1 MIGVVAVAVQ
11 QGVDAGGV
19 GDHVRIGEGTAF
31 VLVAQM
37 GQRHHESRALGAGVV
52 HGLLHRVVQALA
64 GLVLEEAVD
73 EVAVFILEV
82 LGGGGGQGLGSADA
96 HEGDLHAVEFL
107 DNIRSELQF
116 AALVEVAAD
125 IGEIG
130 HLGQFEEALHAVVEL
145 MVAHGGDIV
154 AHGVHQLDV
163 RFAGGHGPDRFALNG
178 VAVVHQQHMIASVF
192 VRVPYHGQTGVA
204 EVALNAAMHVT
215 GEEHHHVLLE
225 QRRVF
230 FCQSTDAQQHGQS
243 EEKCKKLFH
252 G

>member
-1 MIGVVAVAVQ
+1 
-11 QGVDAGGV
+11 
-19 GDHVRIGEGTAF
+19 
-31 VLVAQM
+31 
-37 GQRHHESRALGAGVV
+37 
-52 HGLLHRVVQALA
+52 
-64 GLVLEEAVD
+64 
-73 EVAVFILEV
+73 
-82 LGGGGGQGLGSADA
+82 
-96 HEGDLHAVEFL
+96 
-107 DNIRSELQF
+107 
-116 AALVEVAAD
+116 
-125 IGEIG
+125 
-130 HLGQFEEALHAVVEL
+130 

-163 RFAGGHGPDRFALNG
+163 RLAGGHGAHRLALNG
-178 VAVVHQQHMIASVF
+178 VAVVHQQHMIACVF